1 MTGTQ
6 PPCIERKRI
15 RREDV
20 LGATPDLLCSSVGS
34 LTKPNNTAN
43 ALISRQ
49 KRAGENTVAANT
61 VTAYL
66 GHLMDAYLFEKC
78 RRDDV
83 KGKDY
88 FDYPN
93 KYYCDDVGLR
103 KARTGFRQQEKDRA
117 EPER

>member
-1 MTGTQ
+1 MLLGRLADQ
-6 PPCIERKRI
+6 AEQYRQRAQLPAEA
-15 RREDV
+15 RRGEH
-20 LGATPDLLCSSVGS
+20 GP
-34 LTKPNNTAN
+34 AN
-43 ALISRQ
+43 P
-49 KRAGENTVAANT
+49 

-66 GHLMDAYLFEKC
+66 GYLMDAYLFEECC
-78 RRDDV
+78 RYDV

-103 KARTGFRQQEKDRA
+103 KARTGFRKQEKDRA